1 MYFIDVSQ
9 SVEPS
14 HPHGLEF
21 LHRDCENIS
30 NFFSSR
36 IGKDTDTEVMQ
47 PHELF
52 THITGA
58 KKVLLNYITVK
69 LPLVL
74 SLIFVQCFSE

>member
-58 KKVLLNYITVK
+58 KESFIGLHYRGA
-69 LPLVL
+69 
-74 SLIFVQCFSE
+74 CFSAISNFCAVFQ